1 MRSAR
6 IQRNTR
12 ETSITLALTLTTSA
26 RRKFPPAWAFWTTC
40 WSSFARHGDFDLAV
54 RCEGDTQVDFH
65 HSVEDIGI
73 CLGQAFTQALGDK
86 RGITR
91 YGQSL
96 LPMDETLVLCACDLS
111 GRDYL
116 GWSVDFP
123 AQKVGGDFDTE
134 LAEEFLA
141 GLCPKLPRGDPYPA
155 NRRGKHPSYF
165 GGHFQGHG
173 PSLKRGRWPWI
184 KSISMTSPVPRE
196 PCEEAIYDRHCGLR
210 CGKSLFPLL

>member
-12 ETSITLALTLTTSA
+12 ETSITLALTLDGLGKAEVSTGVG
-26 RRKFPPAWAFWTTC
+26 FLDHMLEL
-40 WSSFARHGDFDLAV
+40 FARHGDFDLAV

-123 AQKVGGDFDTE
+123 AQKVGDFDTE
-134 LAEEFLA
+134 LAEEFWLA
-141 GLCPKLPRGDPYPA
+141 FVR
-155 NRRGKHPSYF
+155 
-165 GGHFQGHG
+165 
-173 PSLKRGRWPWI
+173 
-184 KSISMTSPVPRE
+184 
-196 PCEEAIYDRHCGLR
+196 IYHI
-210 CGKSLFPLL
+210 FP